1 MQTVDDDGGR
11 WRIEMSTGDTTI
23 PDGILSAQSAIPSTP
38 PSVRTHATDALATRQ
53 WDEEPHDLLS
63 QYLADVR
70 QHTMLSRAD
79 ERHAFIHL
87 EQCQARVRRVLYLS
101 PVALAT
107 LTCIAARVRDATMPI
122 QSVMECDTDD
132 PVALAKQQTR
142 FMDAVQ
148 HLSTLAEQINALRI
162 RRGAR
167 ERTHWRRQK
176 DRRALQCL
184 WQQWLDIC
192 MAMRLRSVVHDA
204 LRAEIE
210 RAAWRPPGTQ
220 RRCPVPRALQ
230 SASMRVRQAEQHIF
244 HANLRLVV
252 YIAMRFR
259 DRDVPLLDLIQEG
272 NLGLMRAVEKFDY
285 RRGVKFVTYA
295 HWWVRQAIGRA
306 VVEQAR
312 TVRLPSYV
320 VDRQNKL
327 FTEDRRLRGSYGR
340 RPSREELSA
349 ALGWTV
355 QEVDDLQRAIQ
366 PVGRLQKPTTDDG
379 GVAEDL
385 LADERDT
392 EPTQHIEA
400 EQIQRYLAQGLA
412 LLPERQARILRL
424 RYGLATGQPQSLQC
438 IGDQMGLSRERIRQ
452 LEHAAFVTLRNSP
465 YGAAL
470 AEFARKA

>member
-1 MQTVDDDGGR
+1 
-11 WRIEMSTGDTTI
+11 
-23 PDGILSAQSAIPSTP
+23 
-38 PSVRTHATDALATRQ
+38 
-53 WDEEPHDLLS
+53 
-63 QYLADVR
+63 
-70 QHTMLSRAD
+70 
-79 ERHAFIHL
+79 
-87 EQCQARVRRVLYLS
+87 
-101 PVALAT
+101 
-107 LTCIAARVRDATMPI
+107 
-122 QSVMECDTDD
+122 
-132 PVALAKQQTR
+132 
-142 FMDAVQ
+142 
-148 HLSTLAEQINALRI
+148 
-162 RRGAR
+162 
-167 ERTHWRRQK
+167 
-176 DRRALQCL
+176 
-184 WQQWLDIC
+184 
-192 MAMRLRSVVHDA
+192 
-204 LRAEIE
+204 
-210 RAAWRPPGTQ
+210 
-220 RRCPVPRALQ
+220 
-230 SASMRVRQAEQHIF
+230 MRVRQAEQHIF

-259 DRDVPLLDLIQEG
+259 DREVPLLDLIQEG

-452 LEHAAFVTLRNSP
+452 LEHAAFATLRNSP

-470 AEFARKA
+470 AELARRA